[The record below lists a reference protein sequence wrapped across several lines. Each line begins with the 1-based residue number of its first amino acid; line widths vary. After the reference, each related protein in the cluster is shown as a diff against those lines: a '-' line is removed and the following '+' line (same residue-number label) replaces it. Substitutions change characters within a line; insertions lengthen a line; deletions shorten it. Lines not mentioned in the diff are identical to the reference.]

1 MLLKS
6 NDNKKTLIL
15 VIACFF
21 LVMLLNLIQLKY
33 IYASEPNLTEI
44 EKEYPNATSCIN
56 ENASKYPY
64 YIMCQL
70 DDVNIKRRYIIFS
83 DKQMLVTTNT
93 EYFVDGGFT
102 PDMVLFRPQKDFEI
116 STYYYDFATNSWING
131 FNKKWDSNSETN
143 YYVAWIS
150 SSNYLKFDNIDYVN
164 YDLKTQNGTVVFQ
177 NARYQGTSVIGGI
190 TSKSIWTILLKT
202 ISGITVLVVGFLVS
216 VTAFRKAWT
225 MLKMVLVGA

>member
-1 MLLKS
+1 MILNI
-6 NDNKKTLIL
+6 NDNKKTLIFA
-15 VIACFF
+15 IACFF
-21 LVMLLNLIQLKY
+21 LVILLNLIQLKN

-56 ENASKYPY
+56 DNASKYPY

-83 DKQMLVTTNT
+83 DKQMLVTTDT
-93 EYFVDGGFT
+93 EYFKDGGFT
-102 PDMVLFRPQKDFEI
+102 PDMVLYRLQKDFEI
-116 STYYYDFATNSWING
+116 CTYYYDFTTNSWVNG
-131 FNKKWDSNSETN
+131 FQKKWDSTSETN

-164 YDLKTQNGTVVFQ
+164 YDLKTKNGTVVFQ
-177 NARYQGTSVIGGI
+177 NARYQDTSVIGGI

-216 VTAFRKAWT
+216 VIAFRKGWK
-225 MLKMVLVGA
+225 MLKTVLLGA